1 MTIHQKR
8 FELRLGKPSLS
19 TSLSSYAETCL
30 IFQNWVPS
38 RKTNPV
44 KSGGAEDQICPI
56 FVEAENF

>member
-1 MTIHQKR
+1 MPVWVT
-8 FELRLGKPSLS
+8 
-19 TSLSSYAETCL
+19 TVN
-30 IFQNWVPS
+30 IFPPRPPDFSKLVPS